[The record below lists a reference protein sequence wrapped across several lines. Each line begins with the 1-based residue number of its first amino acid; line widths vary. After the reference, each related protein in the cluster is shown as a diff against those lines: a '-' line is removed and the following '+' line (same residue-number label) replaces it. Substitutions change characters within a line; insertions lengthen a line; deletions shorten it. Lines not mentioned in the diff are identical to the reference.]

1 MVMKWWQWRNIQE
14 KLRLFGRAVQGPE
27 PYRIEFEDWPHLTG
41 QTDFEER
48 LVLVNPEMI
57 PGLRPRDAY
66 EMTKAVLCH
75 EAGHR
80 RFTASSKL
88 SVTEHIVS
96 NILEDQRIESLMMEE
111 FAGTRPLIWNLTKA
125 LYDRSPD
132 LEPKEDPGEVVAACL
147 QHRWAVRLG
156 ETLKGELSEANQKL
170 WEEVRPL
177 VEKAWVADSSKKVD
191 RIARRIVKILGIK
204 DSDLPEWVIKASDR
218 CRGHRSGRDGGED
231 RAPSGGGRMAP
242 PGRPRRRA
250 EPFDGERVPE
260 GHKAGSGRDAI
271 IPKPYAELEERA
283 APLAKELIAELTI
296 EPDTAEP
303 EPSERGGRVSV
314 RQYLRDR
321 ERPFLLPDDDLLAP
335 PALAVRVVIDHST
348 SMNDV
353 RDKRTRIASVAEAAM
368 TLHLACTELRIDHAV
383 SVTPQQE
390 TLADLESGE
399 RGKALIAGI
408 VPAQT
413 GFENVA
419 IAVENNAE
427 SLMAS
432 GAAIRLIL
440 VLHDGYPNDGRKAAK
455 LCADLRGKV
464 EVIGVLLDPTD
475 ATRAAMT
482 ELFGHDRLV
491 ACASGE
497 LPKKLAAMLRSIR
510 GI

>member
-1 MVMKWWQWRNIQE
+1 MAIKWWQWRNIQE
-14 KLRLFGRAVQGPE
+14 KLRLFGRAVQGVE

-57 PGLRPRDAY
+57 PGLKPRDAY

-80 RFTASSKL
+80 RFTTPSKL
-88 SVTEHIVS
+88 PVAVHVVS

-111 FAGTRPLIWNLTKA
+111 FAGTRPLIWNLTTA

-132 LEPKEDPGEVVAACL
+132 LEPSDEPGQVVAAAL

-156 ETLKGELSEANQKL
+156 EPLKGELSETNQRL

-177 VEKAWVADSSKKVD
+177 VEKAWAADSSRKVD
-191 RIARRIVKILGIK
+191 RIACRIVKLLGIK
-204 DSDLPEWVIKASDR
+204 DADLPDWVIQASDR
-218 CRGHRSGRDGGED
+218 CRGHRSERDESED
-231 RAPSGGGRMAP
+231 RAPGGSGKMQP
-242 PGRPRRRA
+242 PGRPKRKPQ
-250 EPFDGERVPE
+250 PFDGERVPD
-260 GHKAGSGRDAI
+260 GHNAGSGRYSI
-271 IPKPYAELEERA
+271 SPKPYAELEERA
-283 APLAKELIAELTI
+283 EPLARELIEELTV
-296 EPDTAEP
+296 EPDATGP
-303 EPSERGGRVSV
+303 EPSERGGRLSV
-314 RQYLRDR
+314 RQYLREHD
-321 ERPFLLPDDDLLAP
+321 RPFLLPDDDLMAP

-353 RDKRTRIASVAEAAM
+353 SGKRTRMQSVAEAAM

-413 GFENVA
+413 GFEDVA
-419 IAVENNAE
+419 IAIDMN
-427 SLMAS
+427 AS
-432 GAAIRLIL
+432 GILASSAVIRLVL
-440 VLHDGYPNDGRKAAK
+440 VLHDGYPNDGERAKK
-455 LCADLRGKV
+455 LCLSLRGKV
-464 EVIGVLLDPTD
+464 DVIGVLLDPED
-475 ATRAAMT
+475 ATRNAMT
-482 ELFGHDRLV
+482 EIFGSDRLI
-491 ACASGE
+491 ACASPE
-497 LPKKLAAMLRSIR
+497 LPMKMVAMLRSIR

>member
-14 KLRLFGRAVQGPE
+14 KLKLFGRAVQGVE
-27 PYRIEFEDWPHLTG
+27 PYRIEFVDWPHLTG

-57 PGLRPRDAY
+57 PGLRPREAY
-66 EMTKAVLCH
+66 EITKAVLCH

-80 RFTASSKL
+80 RFTTPSKL
-88 SVTEHIVS
+88 PVAVHVVS

-111 FAGTRPLIWNLTKA
+111 FAGTRTLIWNLTKA
-125 LYDRSPD
+125 MYGRSPD
-132 LEPKEDPGEVVAACL
+132 LEPTEDPGQVVAAAL

-191 RIARRIVKILGIK
+191 RIAARIVKILGIK
-204 DSDLPEWVIKASDR
+204 DSDLPEWVIQASDR
-218 CRGHRSGRDGGED
+218 CRGHRSERDKSED
-231 RAPSGGGRMAP
+231 RAPPGVGKMSP
-242 PGRPRRRA
+242 PGRPRKKPQ
-250 EPFDGERVPE
+250 PFDGERVPD
-260 GHKAGSGRDAI
+260 GHKAGSGREAI

-283 APLAKELIAELTI
+283 APLARELIEELTI
-296 EPDTAEP
+296 EPDAAEP
-303 EPSERGGRVSV
+303 EPSERGGRLSV
-314 RQYLRDR
+314 RQYLRER
-321 ERPFLLPDDDLLAP
+321 ERPFLLPEDDLMAP

-348 SMNDV
+348 SMNEKSG
-353 RDKRTRIASVAEAAM
+353 RGTRIGSVAEAAM
-368 TLHLACTELRIDHAV
+368 TLHLACTELRIDHSI

-390 TLADLESGE
+390 VLADRESGE

-413 GFENVA
+413 GFEDVA
-419 IAVENNAE
+419 VAVETNAE
-427 SLMAS
+427 SLIAS
-432 GAAIRLIL
+432 AAAIRLVL
-440 VLHDGYPNDGRKAAK
+440 VLHDGYPNDGKKAAK

-475 ATRAAMT
+475 TTRDAMT
-482 ELFGHDRLV
+482 EIFGQDRLV
-491 ACASGE
+491 ACASPE